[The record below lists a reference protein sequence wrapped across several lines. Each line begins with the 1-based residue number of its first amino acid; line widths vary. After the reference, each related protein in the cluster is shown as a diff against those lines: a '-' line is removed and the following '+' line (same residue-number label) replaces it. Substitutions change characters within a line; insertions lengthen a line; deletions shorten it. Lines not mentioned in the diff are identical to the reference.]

1 MQKFLLLL
9 GALLVTFTAHA
20 SPINI
25 YYTVGVGP
33 SFGLIPS
40 TMATLEH
47 ANASQSKY
55 KFIIDF
61 KPGANGLL
69 AVKSIDKD
77 PIQRIVG
84 IGPHFLRH
92 VENNT
97 VTLDDYVP
105 VESTGY
111 DICTGVIT
119 NIGDV
124 GQGIDSLAAY
134 KGKTV
139 NVGTLSPGSP
149 AFTTAIELSKRYGF
163 IPKFV
168 AFDSDDAG
176 FMAMVGNHGI
186 NFAFNSPKKYLKYLA
201 ENPNLKLLA
210 VHCPK
215 RIESMPNVKTLAEQ
229 NIHVP
234 NIFNMLLAKTTMPA
248 PQRKEIGK
256 ILADSQ
262 DAINLWTKIPHLR
275 KPSSPTWH
283 YSRLYEQHSFIAG
296 TKVATI
302 GKQ

>member
-1 MQKFLLLL
+1 MQKFLLFL
-9 GALLVTFTAHA
+9 GALLITCATQAN
-20 SPINI
+20 PINI

-33 SFGLIPS
+33 SFGLIP
-40 TMATLEH
+40 TTLATLEH
-47 ANASQSKY
+47 ANVSQSKY

-69 AVKSIDKD
+69 AVKALDKE
-77 PIQRIVG
+77 PTQRIVG

-92 VENNT
+92 VENSSISIN
-97 VTLDDYVP
+97 DYVP
-105 VESTGY
+105 VEETGY

-119 NIGDV
+119 NIGDTA
-124 GQGIDSLAAY
+124 QGIDSLAAY

-149 AFTTAIELSKRYGF
+149 AFTTAVELSKRYGF

-176 FMAMVGNHGI
+176 FMALVGNHGI
-186 NFAFNSPKKYLKYLA
+186 NFAFSPPFKYSKYLT

-210 VHCPK
+210 VHCPT
-215 RIESMPNVKTLAEQ
+215 RIKGVPNVKTLAEQ

-234 NIFNMLLAKTTMPA
+234 NIFNMLLAKTAMPA
-248 PQRKEIGK
+248 QQRNEIGK
-256 ILADSQ
+256 ILAASE
-262 DAINLWTKIPHLR
+262 DATNLWSIVPHLR
-275 KPSSPTWH
+275 KPNSTDWH
-283 YSRLYEQHSFIAG
+283 YSRLYEQHSFIAAA
-296 TKVATI
+296 KVATI